1 MPAVTSSPPPTHPVS
16 PRTERAAQF
25 EGRRVALWPWVL
37 RAAWFVLPLTVGAAL
52 SKALSPLSDGVRGT
66 TLVLAWVWWSAGL
79 LSTMVPHPIG
89 LVALRVA
96 AALSV
101 ATSTW
106 SASTGRASSGV
117 AAIALGVATVAGIL
131 AFGADTGHLYVNG
144 PAYPNERRYVLRPS
158 ALLLLGPI
166 PLAGAMVG
174 CASVAGPLLLGA
186 QRWAIGGVAC
196 AVGLGLGAICARA
209 LYALTRRFL
218 VFVPAGLVLH
228 DFEALRDPILFQHG
242 LVEAIQP
249 APVDSDSLD
258 LTAGAPGLT
267 VEVLLREKIEITKLR
282 NSRDHG
288 EIGRTAR
295 FLVVPSM
302 PGRFLAAAKRRGYP
316 TAIPPATTTSFT

>member
-1 MPAVTSSPPPTHPVS
+1 MS

-25 EGRRVALWPWVL
+25 EGRRVALWPWLL
-37 RAAWFVLPLTVGAAL
+37 RAAWFVLPFTVGASL
-52 SKALSPLSDGVRGT
+52 SKALSPLSDEVRGT
-66 TLVLAWVWWSAGL
+66 ALVLAWVWWSVGL

-89 LVALRVA
+89 LVAVRVG
-96 AALSV
+96 AALSL

-106 SASTGRASSGV
+106 SASTGRASSGI
-117 AAIALGVATVAGIL
+117 AAVALGVAVIVVTL
-131 AFGADTGHLYVNG
+131 AFAADTGHLYVNG
-144 PAYPNERRYVLRPS
+144 PAYPNERRYVLGPS

-166 PLAGAMVG
+166 PIAGAVVG
-174 CASVAGPLLLGA
+174 GATVAGPLLLA
-186 QRWAIGGVAC
+186 SQRWAIGSVAC
-196 AVGLGLGAICARA
+196 AAGLGLGAVSARA

-228 DFEALRDPILFQHG
+228 DFEALRDPVLFQHA
-242 LVEAIQP
+242 LVEAIRP
-249 APVDSDSLD
+249 ASADSDSLD
-258 LTAGAPGLT
+258 LTVGAPGLT
-267 VEVLLREKIEITKLR
+267 VEVLLREKVEITKLR

-316 TAIPPATTTSFT
+316 TAIPPATTTSPT